1 MRIPIAIIVDNLT
14 ILKWQQSSLNH
25 IRDLVDVKIILNN
38 KNTYYKKNYFK
49 NFLYY
54 ILNILCIKN
63 YLNIKKSINLF
74 NKCKLINFET
84 KSSGIYQEIP
94 NETLKCIAENNI
106 KLIIKF
112 GMNLIKINENYKF
125 DIISF
130 HHGDPEYF
138 RGRPSC
144 FYEIL
149 YKSQSVSA
157 IVQILN
163 NNIDKGQVL
172 ERISSKIFLF
182 SYKKT
187 LINLYSKS
195 PYLLRKSI
203 INWLDNKSLDVTKF
217 GKLYKLPSNFIVSKF
232 IFQLIIQKF
241 RRLIDIIF
249 FEKKW
254 SISFKDRFNFSKI
267 NSLTNENSK
276 EITYDKKKYAFI
288 SDPFIS
294 YDNNNIYLE
303 AFNKRNNLG
312 EILIYNISTN
322 SFSNI
327 LTDNHYSYPNTI
339 SYNKKNY
346 LFPETAFHSKPFFID
361 LSSDNKI
368 FLKGFE
374 DMRIVDATYFYHDKI
389 HFIFYGLANSSLDTL
404 YLSFSENFLGPYQPH
419 PLNPIILNPNC
430 ARMAGNI
437 IEFENN
443 LFRFGQDNTGL
454 YGNGIIVNKIKFLS
468 SLKYTEEFFTTIK
481 FKNFYGPHTINLNDN
496 RLVFDFYKK
505 NFNLF
510 ILKQKIKSYLQLKN
524 LSTLNK

>member
-312 EILIYNISTN
+312 EI
-322 SFSNI
+322 
-327 LTDNHYSYPNTI
+327 
-339 SYNKKNY
+339 
-346 LFPETAFHSKPFFID
+346 
-361 LSSDNKI
+361 
-368 FLKGFE
+368 
-374 DMRIVDATYFYHDKI
+374 
-389 HFIFYGLANSSLDTL
+389 
-404 YLSFSENFLGPYQPH
+404 
-419 PLNPIILNPNC
+419 
-430 ARMAGNI
+430 
-437 IEFENN
+437 
-443 LFRFGQDNTGL
+443 
-454 YGNGIIVNKIKFLS
+454 
-468 SLKYTEEFFTTIK
+468 
-481 FKNFYGPHTINLNDN
+481 
-496 RLVFDFYKK
+496 
-505 NFNLF
+505 
-510 ILKQKIKSYLQLKN
+510 
-524 LSTLNK
+524 